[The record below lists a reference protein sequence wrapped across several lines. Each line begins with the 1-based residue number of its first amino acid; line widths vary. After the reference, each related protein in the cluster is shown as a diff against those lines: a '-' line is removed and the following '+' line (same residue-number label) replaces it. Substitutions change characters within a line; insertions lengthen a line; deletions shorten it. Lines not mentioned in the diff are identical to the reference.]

1 MLIGEV
7 SMEYGERLKK
17 LRNERGISQQEFA
30 DRLKINRSTYARY
43 ELGKTQPD
51 FETLQK
57 IADYYSVTIDFILG
71 RSDNTNTQTNDEK
84 EMKEFFSNPKL
95 NLFFKEMKESPE
107 EQLEEL
113 REIWEVIK
121 KRKKEK

>member
-1 MLIGEV
+1 MIIGEV

-17 LRNERGISQQEFA
+17 LRNEKGISQQEFA

-84 EMKEFFSNPKL
+84 EMKEFFSNPEL

-121 KRKKEK
+121 KRNKK

>member
-1 MLIGEV
+1 
-7 SMEYGERLKK
+7 MEYGERLKK
-17 LRNERGISQQEFA
+17 LRNEKGISQQEFA

-84 EMKEFFSNPKL
+84 EMKEFFSNPEL

-121 KRKKEK
+121 KRNKK